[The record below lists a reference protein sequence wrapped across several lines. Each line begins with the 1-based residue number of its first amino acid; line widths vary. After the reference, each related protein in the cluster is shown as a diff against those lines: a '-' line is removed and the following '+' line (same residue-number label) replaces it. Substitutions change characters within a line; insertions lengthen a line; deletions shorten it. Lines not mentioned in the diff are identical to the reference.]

1 MDGFHQV
8 IKVPGD
14 LNPNPRG
21 TEAHTEP
28 KGGLQ
33 HYQDDL
39 DTSKKDVV
47 SDEIGDDP
55 SQRIVGGAKQL
66 GPALDKT
73 DDEKGLDQDD
83 DLREDIE
90 DRDEADKNDR

>member
-14 LNPNPRG
+14 FNPDPTGTEDRG
-21 TEAHTEP
+21 TP

-39 DTSKKDVV
+39 DTTKKDVI

-55 SQRIVGGAKQL
+55 SQRIVGGAAQL
-66 GPALDKT
+66 GPALAAAA
-73 DDEKGLDQDD
+73 DDELEAND
-83 DLREDIE
+83 DLREEVE
-90 DRDEADKNDR
+90 DRDEGDKNDR